1 MNCDSYDNKTHVKE
15 NFIILTNKKDF
26 MQKTYTGRYVNIPLL
41 AQEINNLFLSEGW
54 ESQVMQLSIPMM
66 MQPGMPQ
73 YYDYEIRA
81 MKKGHMHHTE
91 NVIVR
96 IKGYPNEFSIIV
108 EEEHIG
114 PLGRDLINHRLVNTI
129 DKQIND
135 GMYDMPIPMQ
145 QGMNQQMQPVMSQ
158 QPAMQPTMP
167 QMQQGMKCPQC
178 GYQNPPNAKFCL
190 NCGTKLF

>member
-1 MNCDSYDNKTHVKE
+1 
-15 NFIILTNKKDF
+15 

-54 ESQVMQLSIPMM
+54 ESQTMQLSTPM

-81 MKKGHMHHTE
+81 MKKGHLHHVE
-91 NVIVR
+91 EVIVR
-96 IKGYPNEFSIIV
+96 IRGYPNEFSIIV

-114 PLGRDLINHRLVNTI
+114 PLGRDLINHRLIGTI
-129 DKQIND
+129 DKQISD
-135 GMYDMPIPMQ
+135 GMYDMPMPMQ
-145 QGMNQQMQPVMSQ
+145 QSMQQMMPQQTPSPQMS
-158 QPAMQPTMP
+158 MP
-167 QMQQGMKCPQC
+167 QMQQGIKCPQC
-178 GYQNPPNAKFCL
+178 GYLNPPGAKFCL